1 MCIRM
6 TPPRLLGTSRLRRY
20 HSFIYIIFTVDGL
33 VAQLRHELQQLNYS
47 QNLHAALCRIVESL
61 VSCLSFS
68 DCVDRGI
75 SFWCAFVPWLEHF
88 AEACIH
94 SLRHPVH
101 SLTHILSMYVCF
113 FYVVASKSSVTT
125 SPWFF
130 ISDIYIYDII
140 ITLACSLK

>member
-1 MCIRM
+1 MCVCV
-6 TPPRLLGTSRLRRY
+6 
-20 HSFIYIIFTVDGL
+20 HSHDTAQNSWHIQVASIPFIYTIFTVDGL
-33 VAQLRHELQQLNYS
+33 VAQLRHELQELNYS

-61 VSCLSFS
+61 ISCLSFS

-94 SLRHPVH
+94 SLRHPDH
-101 SLTHILSMYVCF
+101 SLTHILCMYVCF

-125 SPWFF
+125 IPCFYFRF
-130 ISDIYIYDII
+130 ISIRYHYN
-140 ITLACSLK
+140 TCL